1 MDFVPFM
8 NKTTSYAL
16 HGAKCNAFGALWPAP
31 VGHSGNARRGKAC
44 TSETLHRMTVLKL
57 IVIGFT
63 ALIAVG
69 IILAATGGAKD
80 RKTQEKHDDQ

>member
-1 MDFVPFM
+1 
-8 NKTTSYAL
+8 
-16 HGAKCNAFGALWPAP
+16 
-31 VGHSGNARRGKAC
+31 
-44 TSETLHRMTVLKL
+44 MTALKL

-80 RKTQEKHDDQ
+80 RKTREKHDDQ